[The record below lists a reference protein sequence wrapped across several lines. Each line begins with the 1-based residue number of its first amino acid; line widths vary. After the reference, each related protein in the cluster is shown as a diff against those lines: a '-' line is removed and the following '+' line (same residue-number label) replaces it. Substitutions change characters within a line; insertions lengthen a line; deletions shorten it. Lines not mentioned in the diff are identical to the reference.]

1 MGRKEGLKSYA
12 SAAIAAIGCLTT
24 GPNAKAGD
32 EALAL
37 AVADGTGEIL
47 FDELVRPERRKS
59 WKQGRD
65 EDPHL
70 PAMVEGRK
78 TPREQA
84 PEIEEILSSAQ
95 LIVFYGKDV
104 PAFLKKSGITLPQ
117 AKTLDLAHEFSEA
130 HGAYGPGNRLLE
142 GLHA

>member
-1 MGRKEGLKSYA
+1 M
-12 SAAIAAIGCLTT
+12 I
-24 GPNAKAGD
+24 
-32 EALAL
+32 
-37 AVADGTGEIL
+37 
-47 FDELVRPERRKS
+47 
-59 WKQGRD
+59 
-65 EDPHL
+65 
-70 PAMVEGRK
+70 EGRK

-95 LIVFYGKDV
+95 LIVFYGKDI

-142 GLHA
+142 GPARLKSASPISAARHQRRQLLQRQRLRLSPSTNCYAIPGTENRAQSRSRA

>member
-12 SAAIAAIGCLTT
+12 PAAIAAIGCLTT

-47 FDELVRPERRKS
+47 FDELVPREA
-59 WKQGRD
+59 QELEAGRD

-78 TPREQA
+78 TLREQA

-104 PAFLKKSGITLPQ
+104 PAFREIRHHAASGKDARPC
-117 AKTLDLAHEFSEA
+117 
-130 HGAYGPGNRLLE
+130 P
-142 GLHA
+142 

>member
-1 MGRKEGLKSYA
+1 MERLPSPLQTA
-12 SAAIAAIGCLTT
+12 SERSSSTSLC
-24 GPNAKAGD
+24 
-32 EALAL
+32 
-37 AVADGTGEIL
+37 
-47 FDELVRPERRKS
+47 PERRKS
-59 WKQGRD
+59 WKQAETRTRIS
-65 EDPHL
+65 

-95 LIVFYGKDV
+95 LIVFYGKDI

-117 AKTLDLAHEFSEA
+117 TKTLDLAHEFSEA

>member
-12 SAAIAAIGCLTT
+12 PAAIAAIGCLTT

-32 EALAL
+32 GALAL
-37 AVADGTGEIL
+37 AVADGIGEIL
-47 FDELVRPERRKS
+47 FDELVPREA
-59 WKQGRD
+59 QELEAGRD

-70 PAMVEGRK
+70 PAMIEGRK

-117 AKTLDLAHEFSEA
+117 TKTLDLAHEFSEA
-130 HGAYGPGNRLLE
+130 HGASGPGNRLLE

>member
-1 MGRKEGLKSYA
+1 MKRLPSPLQTA
-12 SAAIAAIGCLTT
+12 
-24 GPNAKAGD
+24 
-32 EALAL
+32 
-37 AVADGTGEIL
+37 
-47 FDELVRPERRKS
+47 PERSSSTSLCAPRGARAGS
-59 WKQGRD
+59 RA
-65 EDPHL
+65 ETRTRIS